1 MRIRKYDFDYS
12 RRFFMEKMSK
22 GIAGGIAGSGVLAA
36 AWPQVLQSG
45 EITKAYPDELISI
58 ELQTKGK
65 IKVGDM
71 LTAENVDHAK
81 HLMDSVSYMQVKTMG
96 RKIKIRASTT
106 DVAGKMYSKPYFDAT
121 VRGQASGGAKF
132 GADGNVMKADGSQWA
147 GGAPFPDP
155 QGDPVQRA
163 LQATIDLT
171 LSWGRADMTQY
182 VIKQKEIDA
191 AGKIDYNYDFSW
203 LELAMSSRADGTIV
217 RNRAD
222 LLRQQ
227 VVFFTASDDV
237 AGTSFMSTWYYD
249 QRKMPELYGYL
260 PQFRR
265 VRQFPSNQRFE
276 PLVPGST
283 WFLTDAWAAG
293 DPMLVWGDY
302 KVTGAKPMLGAYGGN
317 WKGKL
322 PNWEKGRHGGPLGN
336 TFYDTEFE
344 LSPEVLC
351 VEAKPTGFPR
361 APVGFKRM
369 YIDVRNCMYCAY
381 IRYDR
386 NGKEWLNFE
395 TGSGQLSDGDKVLN
409 YDGTKD
415 PIWSWNYVLSH
426 DVQSGRMTQ
435 IEHADRGAGGISN
448 RWNVPAEE
456 VHDKYFTQKA
466 IQSFGKV

>member
-12 RRFFMEKMSK
+12 RRFFLEKTTK
-22 GIAGGIAGSGVLAA
+22 GIAGGITGAGVLTAM
-36 AWPQVLQSG
+36 WPELVRSG
-45 EITKAYPDELISI
+45 EILKAYPDELTSI
-58 ELQTKGK
+58 EMQTKGK
-65 IKVGDM
+65 VKVGDYI
-71 LTAENVDHAK
+71 TAANVEHVK
-81 HLMDSVSYMQVKTMG
+81 HLLDPVCYKQVKDMG
-96 RKIKIRASTT
+96 RKIKIRESTK
-106 DVAGKMYSKPYFDAT
+106 DVAGKMYSKGYWDAT
-121 VRGQASGGAKF
+121 VRGQKAGGAKF
-132 GADGNVMKADGSQWA
+132 GPDGNVMTADGKQWT
-147 GGAPFPDP
+147 GGSPFPDP
-155 QGDPVQRA
+155 VSDSVQGA
-163 LQATIDLT
+163 LQATMNLT

-182 VIKQKEIDA
+182 VIKQKEVDA
-191 AGKIDYNYDFSW
+191 TGKIDFEYDFSW
-203 LELAMSSRADGTIV
+203 LELAMSCRTDGTIV
-217 RNRAD
+217 RNRPD

-227 VVFFTASDDV
+227 VVFFTATDDV

-276 PLVPGST
+276 PLVPGAT

-293 DPMLVWGDY
+293 DPMLVWGEY
-302 KVTGAKPMLGAYGGN
+302 ETVTRKPMLGAYGGN

-322 PNWEKGRHGGPLGN
+322 PNWEKGRHGGPKGV

-344 LSPEVLC
+344 LAPEVL
-351 VEAKPTGFPR
+351 VVRAKPTGFPR
-361 APVGFKRM
+361 APVGYKDM
-369 YIDVRNCMYCAY
+369 YIDTRNCMYCSY

-395 TGSGQLSDGDKVLN
+395 TGSGQLSDGDFTLY

-415 PIWSWNYVLSH
+415 PIWSWNYVLSY